1 MFFRRTILTF
11 GEGGFFCLKMKFERA
26 YTNESIRQILE
37 LQKQNLKK
45 YLSETERESQGF
57 VTAEHT
63 FEQLKKIND
72 AEPCVIITD
81 HNKVVAYAI
90 AMLES
95 AAQGMPV
102 FDDLFSTVASLTYKT
117 RPMSNYKYVFVGQLC
132 IDKNYRGQGLA
143 EKLYAF
149 YKEELKS
156 KYDFAVTD
164 ISEFNPRSLKAHQKS
179 GFEVIHTFYDS
190 FTECN
195 WNIVVM
201 DFAEQK

>member
-1 MFFRRTILTF
+1 M
-11 GEGGFFCLKMKFERA
+11 MKFKRA
-26 YTNESIRQILE
+26 RTDESLLQILD
-37 LQKQNLKK
+37 LQKRNLKK
-45 YLSETERESQGF
+45 YLTDAEKESQGF

-63 FEQLKKIND
+63 FEQLKKINN

-81 HNKVVAYAI
+81 NDQVVAYAI

-95 AAQGMPV
+95 AAKDMPV
-102 FDDLFSTVASLTYKT
+102 FDDLFSTVASLTYKS
-117 RPMSNYKYVFVGQLC
+117 RPMTTYKYIFVGQLC
-132 IDKNYRGQGLA
+132 IDKNYRGQGLV

-149 YKEELKS
+149 YKDELKE

-164 ISEFNPRSLKAHQKS
+164 ISEHNPRSLKAHQKS

-190 FTECN
+190 FTESN

-201 DFAEQK
+201 DFQH

>member
-1 MFFRRTILTF
+1 M
-11 GEGGFFCLKMKFERA
+11 MKFERA
-26 YTNESIRQILE
+26 NSDENIRQILD
-37 LQKQNLKK
+37 LQKRNLKK
-45 YLSETERESQGF
+45 YLSDAEKESQGF

-72 AEPCVIITD
+72 AESCVIITD
-81 HNKVVAYAI
+81 NGQVVAYAI

-95 AAQGMPV
+95 AAKDMPV
-102 FDDLFSTVASLTYKT
+102 FDDLFSTVAGLAYKG
-117 RPMSNYKYVFVGQLC
+117 RPMTKYKYIFVGQLC

-149 YKEELKS
+149 YKEELKE

-164 ISEFNPRSLKAHQKS
+164 ISEHNPRSLKAHQKS
-179 GFEVIHTFYDS
+179 GFEVIHAFYDS
-190 FTECN
+190 FTESN

-201 DFAEQK
+201 DFGQK

>member
-1 MFFRRTILTF
+1 
-11 GEGGFFCLKMKFERA
+11 MKFERA
-26 YTNESIRQILE
+26 YSDESIRQILD
-37 LQKQNLKK
+37 LQKRNLKK
-45 YLSETERESQGF
+45 YLSETEKESQGF

-81 HNKVVAYAI
+81 NGKVIAYAI

-95 AAQGMPV
+95 ATNDMPV
-102 FDDLFSTVASLTYKT
+102 FDDLFSTVASLTYKDC
-117 RPMSNYKYVFVGQLC
+117 PMTTYKYIFVGQLC
-132 IDKNYRGQGLA
+132 IDKNYRGLGLV

-164 ISEFNPRSLKAHQKS
+164 ISEHNPRSIRAHQKS

-190 FTECN
+190 FTESN
-195 WNIVVM
+195 WHIVVM
-201 DFAEQK
+201 DFENYPLLNGTI

>member
-1 MFFRRTILTF
+1 M
-11 GEGGFFCLKMKFERA
+11 MKFKRA
-26 YTNESIRQILE
+26 RTDESLLQILD
-37 LQKQNLKK
+37 LQKRNLKK
-45 YLSETERESQGF
+45 YLTEAEKESQGF

-81 HNKVVAYAI
+81 NDVVVAYAI
-90 AMLES
+90 AMVES
-95 AAQGMPV
+95 AAKDMPV
-102 FDDLFSTVASLTYKT
+102 FDDLFSTVASLTYKN
-117 RPMSNYKYVFVGQLC
+117 RPMGSYKYIFVGQLC

-149 YKEELKS
+149 YKEKLKE

-164 ISEFNPRSLKAHQKS
+164 ISEHNPRSLKAHQKS

-190 FTECN
+190 FTESN

-201 DFAEQK
+201 DFIK

>member
-1 MFFRRTILTF
+1 M
-11 GEGGFFCLKMKFERA
+11 MKFERA
-26 YTNESIRQILE
+26 LTDESLLQILD
-37 LQKQNLKK
+37 LQKRNLKK
-45 YLSETERESQGF
+45 YLSDVEKESQGF

-81 HNKVVAYAI
+81 NDQVVAYAI

-95 AAQGMPV
+95 AANEMPV
-102 FDDLFSTVASLTYKT
+102 FDDLFSTVASLTYKN
-117 RPMSNYKYVFVGQLC
+117 RPMTTYKYIFVGQLC
-132 IDKNYRGQGLA
+132 IDKNYRGQGLV

-149 YKEELKS
+149 YKEELKA

-164 ISEFNPRSLKAHQKS
+164 ISEHNPRSLKAHQKS

-190 FTECN
+190 FTDSN

-201 DFAEQK
+201 DFAEN